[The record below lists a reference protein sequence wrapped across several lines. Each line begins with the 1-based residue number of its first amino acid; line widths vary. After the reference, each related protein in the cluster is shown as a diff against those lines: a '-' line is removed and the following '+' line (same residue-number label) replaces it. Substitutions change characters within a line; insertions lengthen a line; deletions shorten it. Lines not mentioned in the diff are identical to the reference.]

1 MVFPLRVQSS
11 PNPADADAVAADAAA
26 KARIPAR
33 VVPAPNVYMRV
44 PPDFLKK
51 FGGTHMFSQLATGYI
66 KGSGGF

>member
-1 MVFPLRVQSS
+1 M
-11 PNPADADAVAADAAA
+11 VAAGAAA

-33 VVPAPNVYMRV
+33 VVPTLNVYMRV

-66 KGSGGF
+66 KGCSGGF